1 MTAAS
6 GQCGDGTMLNMEII
20 GNLTRDPESR
30 TIKRDGGDRTVC
42 NFTVAVN
49 RVGREEAAFVRVA
62 VWGKSGENCQKYLA
76 RGRMVFVRGEPSVHV
91 WTSRDGEARGELE
104 ITADPM
110 GGVEFLTPRGSGEQQ
125 EAFRQDTGA
134 EPSDVN
140 GYVEVEDEQLPF

>member
-1 MTAAS
+1 
-6 GQCGDGTMLNMEII
+6 MLNMEII

-62 VWGKSGENCQKYLA
+62 VWGKAGENCQKFLA
-76 RGRMVFVRGEPSVHV
+76 RGRKVFVRGEPAVHV
-91 WTSRDGEARGELE
+91 WTSRDGDARGELE

-125 EAFRQDTGA
+125 EAFRQDAGA
-134 EPSDVN
+134 EPSDTN

>member
-1 MTAAS
+1 ML
-6 GQCGDGTMLNMEII
+6 TMGII

-30 TIKRDGGDRTVC
+30 TIKRPEGDRTVC

-62 VWGKSGENCQKYLA
+62 VWGKAGENCQRYLA
-76 RGRMVFVRGEPSVHV
+76 KGRKVFVKGEPSVHV
-91 WTSRDGEARGELE
+91 WTSRDGEVKGELE

-110 GGVEFLTPRGSGEQQ
+110 GGVEFLTPKGQGEQQ
-125 EAFRQDTGA
+125 EAFRQDTGM

-140 GYVEVEDEQLPF
+140 GFVEVDDEELPF